1 MNEIVPGIH
10 MWSSFSEDLG
20 LDFNGYAVRT
30 SAGTVVVDPPDPGP
44 DGWDALEAL
53 APFEGIYV
61 TNRNH
66 SRAGAAFRNRLGVP
80 IRMHAADAEQ
90 AEIAVDELVGAER
103 TIGDEVEIVHVPGKS
118 PGEIAFHV
126 QGSGALVVGDLV
138 IGPPGADLSTYP
150 DEVIEDRRQ
159 LLRSVERLLTLDFD
173 ALLLC
178 DGEPSP
184 TGGKERLQRFVEATR
199 AGPP

>member
-1 MNEIVPGIH
+1 MNEIVSGIH
-10 MWSSFSEDLG
+10 VWSRFSEDLG
-20 LDFNGYAVRT
+20 LDFNGYAVGT

-53 APFEGIYV
+53 APFDGIYL

-66 SRAGAAFRNRLGVP
+66 SRAGAAFRDRLGVP
-80 IRMHAADAEQ
+80 VRMHGADAER
-90 AEIAVDELVGAER
+90 AEIAADELVRAET
-103 TIGDEVEIVHVPGKS
+103 TIGGEVEVVHVPGKS

-126 QGSGALVVGDLV
+126 PASGALIVGDLV
-138 IGPPGADLSTYP
+138 IGPPGRELSTYP
-150 DEVIEDRRQ
+150 DEMIEDRRE
-159 LLRSVERLLTLDFD
+159 LLRSAERLLMLDFD

-184 TGGKERLQRFVEATR
+184 TGGKQRLQRFVEAARDVTS
-199 AGPP
+199 